1 MKRLAALVL
10 LVLAIPG
17 SAAAAPRALD
27 VKQATRYAQRAA
39 ANRAK
44 AQPDITGWELS
55 RGIRFDRRKF
65 VFVWYG
71 EHSDG
76 RGCGAQLVVR
86 YASLKSS
93 KVIAYFRNEECS

>member
-1 MKRLAALVL
+1 MKRLTALL
-10 LVLAIPG
+10 LLALLIPA
-17 SAAAAPRALD
+17 SATAAPRALD
-27 VKQATRYAQRAA
+27 VKKATRYAQRAA
-39 ANRAK
+39 TNRAK

-71 EHSDG
+71 QLADG